1 MSAQKRPRTS
11 AEERALR
18 NGEYS
23 FGSGAN
29 ITRVRMREGVGNDAD
44 DVYTIDDLKVQRLAH
59 SGQVIAGVLISQR
72 NNAAPSTSRREVFL
86 FAFHRDGSNFDLVGA
101 GFLGDFERTN
111 LNVLGDGE
119 VQAEGLD
126 ADGNID
132 RELVLNANFFRI
144 GI

>member
-1 MSAQKRPRTS
+1 MPAEKRLRTS

-29 ITRVRMREGVGNDAD
+29 ITRVRMRDGVGNDAD
-44 DVYTIDDLKVQRLAH
+44 DVFTIEGLTVESLPH
-59 SGQVIAGVLISQR
+59 SGQTIAGVLISQR
-72 NNAAPSTSRREVFL
+72 NNAAPPTSQREFFL

-101 GFLGDFERTN
+101 GFLGDFEQAN
-111 LNVLGDGE
+111 LNVTGDGE
-119 VQAEGLD
+119 VQTEGLD

-132 RELVLNANFFRI
+132 RELVFNANFFRI
-144 GI
+144 RI